1 MVCAPAVIAQG
12 FAAAARARFTLAS
25 CCSCDP
31 HKGMELMLSAFAP
44 ERAGK
49 AQITSGKMIAVLA
62 PPPHYDHP
70 YRGPV
75 VEMVMPLAQARAL
88 CRKQGVIADACS
100 WTKSGKCY
108 LVTPRGGPVKGGTL
122 PAP

>member
-1 MVCAPAVIAQG
+1 
-12 FAAAARARFTLAS
+12 
-25 CCSCDP
+25 
-31 HKGMELMLSAFAP
+31 
-44 ERAGK
+44 
-49 AQITSGKMIAVLA
+49 MIAVLA

-75 VEMVMPLAQARAL
+75 VEMVMSLAQARAL

-108 LVTPRGGPVKGGTL
+108 LVIPRGGPVKELAPYRRHEIAHCNGWSGRHGGQRTAAAARAARVLAL
-122 PAP
+122 PLFLPLDRRGPCLI

>member
-1 MVCAPAVIAQG
+1 MLLLRPTQRNGTHTVCIRTGNETTPAKRK
-12 FAAAARARFTLAS
+12 FA
-25 CCSCDP
+25 
-31 HKGMELMLSAFAP
+31 
-44 ERAGK
+44 
-49 AQITSGKMIAVLA
+49 SGKMIAVLA

-100 WTKSGKCY
+100 WTKCGKCY
-108 LVTPRGGPVKGGTL
+108 LVIPRGGPVKELAPYRRHEIAHCNGWSGRHGG
-122 PAP
+122 